1 MIYLL
6 RHGEST
12 VNIEQRLTCK
22 QFDGDLTAEG
32 RKQARLAGNWLA
44 TKHITKIYVSP
55 FHRAMQTAKIIGE
68 LVNVEP
74 EARDDLREMD
84 CGELEGHTDAFAWQR
99 WRSTF
104 DQWRRGEWEAR
115 FPGGE
120 SFREGYTRLARILH
134 EATLT
139 ENAVL
144 VSHGGITLSV
154 VPYLC
159 VNAAA
164 LQRVNALANTGMI
177 VLEPYD
183 MGRYACMSW
192 DLVEHLQSH

>member
-6 RHGEST
+6 RHGESI
-12 VNIEQRLTCK
+12 VNVEQRLTCK
-22 QFDGDLTAEG
+22 IYDGDLTDTG

-44 TKHITKIYVSP
+44 EKNITKIFTSP
-55 FHRAMQTAKIIGE
+55 FHRAIQTANIIGE
-68 LVNVEP
+68 LVNITP
-74 EARDDLREMD
+74 EIADDLREMD
-84 CGELEGHTDAFAWQR
+84 CGEFEGHTDAFAWEQ
-99 WRSTF
+99 WRTIF
-104 DQWRRGEWEAR
+104 NEWRRGQWEAR

-120 SFREGYTRLARILH
+120 SYREAYNRFARILH
-134 EATLT
+134 ETTFT

-144 VSHGGITLSV
+144 ISHGSITLSV

-164 LQRVNALANTGMI
+164 LQRVDALANTGMI

-183 MGRYACMSW
+183 MGRYACLSW
-192 DLVEHLQSH
+192 GLVEHLQDF

>member
-1 MIYLL
+1 L
-6 RHGEST
+6 RHGESI

-22 QFDGDLTAEG
+22 KFDGDLTVEG
-32 RKQARLAGNWLA
+32 RKQARLAGNWLSE
-44 TKHITKIYVSP
+44 KQITKVYASP
-55 FHRAMQTAKIIGE
+55 FHRAIQTANIIGE

-74 EARDDLREMD
+74 EIADDLREMD
-84 CGELEGHTDAFAWQR
+84 CGELEGHTDAFAWEQ
-99 WRSTF
+99 WRIVF
-104 DQWRRGEWEAR
+104 NEWRRGSWEAR

-120 SFREGYTRLARILH
+120 SFREGFNRLSRIVH

-154 VPYLC
+154 IPYLC

-164 LQRVNALANTGMI
+164 LQRVSALANTGMI

-183 MGRYACMSW
+183 MGRYACVSW
-192 DLVEHLQSH
+192 DLVEHLEDY